1 MGIRDEITRRAR
13 DVVWP
18 VIGLSALAYFAY
30 HAVEGNRGLLSY
42 FRISQQ
48 IADARAQ
55 LDEVQAERRSLE
67 HRVSLLR
74 PDNLDRDLLEEQA
87 RAILNYTR
95 RDEIVL
101 RPNGTPTSAAPPI
114 PRPAILR

>member
-1 MGIRDEITRRAR
+1 MGIREEIARRAR
-13 DVVWP
+13 DVIGP

-42 FRISQQ
+42 FRTSQQ

-55 LDEVQAERRSLE
+55 LEEVQAERRALE
-67 HRVSLLR
+67 HRVGLLR
-74 PDNLDRDLLEEQA
+74 SDNLDRDLLEEQA

-101 RPNGTPTSAAPPI
+101 RHGGSGPMPSSPAPTITSG
-114 PRPAILR
+114 R